1 MFILSVVHL
10 FLVYSLIE
18 QMDSCH
24 ICAAELLILQSA
36 MLFYGLTCCLFQTSY
51 LCVKILIFL
60 MLFASGLFK
69 PYITGTEM
77 FSSLIH

>member
-1 MFILSVVHL
+1 
-10 FLVYSLIE
+10 
-18 QMDSCH
+18 MDFCPTECTCH

-36 MLFYGLTCCLFQTSY
+36 MLFFGLTLPVFTEMYDLQTSY
-51 LCVKILIFL
+51 LCVMILIFL

-69 PYITGTEM
+69 LYITGTEM